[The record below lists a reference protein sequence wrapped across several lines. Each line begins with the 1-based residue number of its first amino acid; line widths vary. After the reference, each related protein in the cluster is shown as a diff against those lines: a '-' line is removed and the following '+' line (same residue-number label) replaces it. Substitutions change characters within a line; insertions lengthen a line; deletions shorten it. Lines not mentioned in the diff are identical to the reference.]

1 MDALHLDHQGAIQGM
16 GGRPYP
22 GVTSPSIA
30 FLLNSH
36 VLAVRPAHPD
46 RFLKHARSE
55 HTQAVKKRIDSVGQ
69 LRDVVE
75 VTKGL
80 FALSSGLIAFLHHD
94 M

>member
-1 MDALHLDHQGAIQGM
+1 MCSLCDQRIRSILE
-16 GGRPYP
+16 
-22 GVTSPSIA
+22 TS
-30 FLLNSH
+30 
-36 VLAVRPAHPD
+36 
-46 RFLKHARSE
+46 RSE

-80 FALSSGLIAFLHHD
+80 FALSKVAIIAFLHHD